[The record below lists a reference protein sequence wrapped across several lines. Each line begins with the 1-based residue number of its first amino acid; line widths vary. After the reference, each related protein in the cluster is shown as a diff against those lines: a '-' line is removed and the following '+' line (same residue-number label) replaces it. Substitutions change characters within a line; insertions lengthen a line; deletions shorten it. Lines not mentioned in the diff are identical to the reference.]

1 MLVGVRLTSFKTAV
15 ADQPP
20 SLTLFCLYGYM
31 QCDMRELQFLR
42 TGLGRGL
49 KSLNDPVA
57 LYSLSGVNPKYF
69 LSLFLK
75 GEKPQY
81 KYWSCKIILKVGFL
95 FYRPGGHFPS
105 TLSAQRTFFN
115 KNSKYENSINLF
127 EINPFERHQ
136 LERHQKPSK
145 AIKSRQKVLEAI
157 KSHQKPSKEVKR
169 H

>member
-1 MLVGVRLTSFKTAV
+1 MRYEGITILADGV
-15 ADQPP
+15 
-20 SLTLFCLYGYM
+20 
-31 QCDMRELQFLR
+31 
-42 TGLGRGL
+42 GLGRGL

-105 TLSAQRTFFN
+105 TLSAQRTFFFR
-115 KNSKYENSINLF
+115 KNSKYENSVNFFERHLF
-127 EINPFERHQ
+127 KINPFERHHF
-136 LERHQKPSK
+136 ERHQKPSK
-145 AIKSRQKVLEAI
+145 TIKRCWKQSKPI
-157 KSHQKPSKEVKR
+157 KSHLSKDIKS